1 MVRAFVLAIVTM
13 VVVTVLVSWNISRI
27 EQS

>member
-1 MVRAFVLAIVTM
+1 MVRAFVFTIVT
-13 VVVTVLVSWNISRI
+13 VVAITVLVSWNISRI